1 MFGIKPGLKIDMAK
15 YPLPIPTRA
24 CIIFLS
30 GGEDVTDKEILEAM
44 RSMLAPINTRLD
56 TMQEDMEIIKE
67 ESTITRTRLDT
78 IQEDME
84 ISNTRLDTM
93 QEDME
98 IVKEESTI
106 TRTRLD
112 TMQEDIEIIKEES
125 TITRSMT
132 NRLLKWA
139 EKADRTAV
147 NVGFDETE

>member
-1 MFGIKPGLKIDMAK
+1 MAK
-15 YPLPIPTRA
+15 YPLPIPKGA

-78 IQEDME
+78 
-84 ISNTRLDTM
+84 
-93 QEDME
+93 
-98 IVKEESTI
+98 
-106 TRTRLD
+106 
-112 TMQEDIEIIKEES
+112 MQEDIEIIKEES

>member
-1 MFGIKPGLKIDMAK
+1 MAK
-15 YPLPIPTRA
+15 YPLPIPTGA

-44 RSMLAPINTRLD
+44 HSMLAPIN
-56 TMQEDMEIIKE
+56 
-67 ESTITRTRLDT
+67 TRLDT

-84 ISNTRLDTM
+84 ISNTRLDTMQEDMEIVKEESTITRTRLDTM

>member
-1 MFGIKPGLKIDMAK
+1 M
-15 YPLPIPTRA
+15 
-24 CIIFLS
+24 
-30 GGEDVTDKEILEAM
+30 TDKEILEAM
-44 RSMLAPINTRLD
+44 HSMLAPIN
-56 TMQEDMEIIKE
+56 
-67 ESTITRTRLDT
+67 TRLDT